1 MRSALLIL
9 TLFFSF
15 LTVSTTIAG
24 ERAIIVFDASGSM
37 WGQISGKTKI
47 EIARETLGNVLPTFS
62 ADMELGLIAYGHRKK
77 GECGDIES
85 IVAPST
91 GNREAIS
98 KAVNNLNPKGKTPLS
113 DAVRQAAA
121 ELKFT
126 EDKATVILL
135 TDGIETCDADPCALA
150 SELEQK
156 GVDFTAHVVGF
167 GLSKEEGQ
175 QVACLAENTG
185 GKFILARDAGE
196 LSKALEETV
205 VAVEAPKEPEPT
217 PKPAVTKDNVQITAL
232 LSEGSEVHD
241 LQGRYDIFKMDGEQ
255 VAEKRLMGGYATKVV
270 VTLEPGRYLMR
281 YKKDMATSETVV
293 EVLEGEL
300 VERDLVLNAGV
311 LQLSVAPEASLEAD
325 KSARIDIYGGS
336 DQRLGGYG
344 PKVFVATA
352 GPVELVGKIG
362 NAEVSEKIVLKA
374 GEILEKKLIAA
385 AGRLVGT
392 AVYSQGG
399 EAVQEG
405 GIRFDVLSHKK
416 DLQGKR
422 KRLNGSYSKADY
434 MLPPGKYVLRAKL
447 GSAVSEVDVEIEGG
461 SLTETTINMNAGV
474 VEVTVL
480 GGYRIDIF
488 EAKKD
493 LQGRRK
499 RLNGA
504 YGEVFQTTLS
514 AGEYVAIAKIGSN
527 QGEQKESGV
536 IVKAGERTE
545 ISID

>member
-1 MRSALLIL
+1 MRSVLLVLALLFS
-9 TLFFSF
+9 TLSIS
-15 LTVSTTIAG
+15 TVAAG
-24 ERAIIVFDASGSM
+24 EKAIIVFDASGSM

-47 EIARETLGNVLPTFS
+47 EIARETLGNVLPTFP

-77 GECGDIES
+77 GECADIES
-85 IVAPST
+85 IVAPAT
-91 GNREAIS
+91 GNRDAIS
-98 KAVNNLNPKGKTPLS
+98 KAVNSLNPKGKTPLS

-135 TDGIETCDADPCALA
+135 TDGIETCNADPCALA
-150 SELEQK
+150 SELEQN
-156 GVDFTAHVVGF
+156 GVNFTAHVVGF

-185 GKFILARDAGE
+185 GKFILAKDAGE
-196 LSKALEETV
+196 LNKALEETV
-205 VAVEAPKEPEPT
+205 VAVEAPKEPEPA
-217 PKPAVTKDNVQITAL
+217 PQPAVTKDNVQITAVL
-232 LSEGSEVHD
+232 TEGGEVHE
-241 LQGRYDIFKMDGEQ
+241 LQGRYDIFKMDGDQ
-255 VAEKRLMGGYATKVV
+255 VAEKRLMGGYDTKVV

-281 YKKDMATSETVV
+281 YKKDMATAETVI
-293 EVLEGEL
+293 EVPEGEL

-311 LQLSVAPEASLEAD
+311 LRLSVAPEASMEPD
-325 KSARIDIYGGS
+325 SSARIDIYDEAG
-336 DQRLGGYG
+336 QRLGGYG
-344 PKVFVATA
+344 PKVFVAPA
-352 GPVELVGKIG
+352 GPIEIVGKIG
-362 NAEVSEKIVLKA
+362 NAKVSEKINLKA
-374 GEILEKKLIAA
+374 GEILDKKLIAA

-392 AVYSQGG
+392 AVYSEGG

-405 GIRFDVLSHKK
+405 GIRFDVLTHKK

-447 GSAVSEVDVEIEGG
+447 GSAISETEVEVEGG
-461 SLTETTINMNAGV
+461 SLTETTINLNAGV
-474 VEVTVL
+474 VEVTVP
-480 GGYRIDIF
+480 GGHRIDIF
-488 EAKKD
+488 EAKKN
-493 LQGRRK
+493 LQGKRK

-527 QGEQKESGV
+527 RGEEKEAEVV
-536 IVKAGERTE
+536 IRAGERTE
-545 ISID
+545 VTIE